1 MNAHDRSLAARAA
14 AIAAIALAVAMLVTV
29 ATDEGGPWARR
40 VGMLAALAP
49 AAGALGAALTIRLSA
64 ARGELRALAAL
75 GVDPA
80 RAGMGA
86 AAGGA
91 LLGALGPVAAL
102 LGGGDLDALFPRPGA
117 ARRWIVDADAQ
128 GLHEVTRGIHV
139 SARGLL
145 TVSAPERAV
154 EGGLATGAASLALV
168 ALLLA
173 AIAGPLWVAAGEGA
187 STWRRALRGSIAVVA
202 AIGSFQLVA
211 AGRAPALILIAAP
224 LLLFIDAGASRYRAR
239 SR

>member
-1 MNAHDRSLAARAA
+1 M
-14 AIAAIALAVAMLVTV
+14 
-29 ATDEGGPWARR
+29 
-40 VGMLAALAP
+40 
-49 AAGALGAALTIRLSA
+49 
-64 ARGELRALAAL
+64 
-75 GVDPA
+75 
-80 RAGMGA
+80 
-86 AAGGA
+86 
-91 LLGALGPVAAL
+91 
-102 LGGGDLDALFPRPGA
+102 
-117 ARRWIVDADAQ
+117 
-128 GLHEVTRGIHV
+128 TRGIHV